1 LAKPKK
7 RRKDSRL
14 MLVLMAALGVI
25 VVLAAASLFSSSG
38 LPQPQLP
45 GYNGATSKWNC
56 ADMQIDV
63 TSVKEASA
71 YFRYGL
77 QRNAP
82 PGYVFQMLAM
92 TVTNKAG
99 TTQDFSGYRMELSA
113 GGKTYIPSIF
123 NNVEKIIPV
132 GGAATDL
139 SCSELTLASISRLV
153 LESGQSSSGCK
164 IFQVLQDAEPT
175 SLAIYDTTGLKC
187 TIQL

>member
-1 LAKPKK
+1 MKPKK

-14 MLVLMAALGVI
+14 MLVLMAALGV
-25 VVLAAASLFSSSG
+25 VALAAASLLSSSG
-38 LPQPQLP
+38 LPQPQSP

-99 TTQDFSGYRMELSA
+99 MTQDFSGYRMELSA
-113 GGKTYIPSIF
+113 GGRTYIPSIF

-139 SCSELTLASISRLV
+139 SCSELALASISRLV
-153 LESGQSSSGCK
+153 LDSGQSSSGCK
-164 IFQVLQDAEPT
+164 IFQVLQDAQPT